1 MFPKLLQRLFA
12 NEGAGPK
19 LRADILPLD
28 NKTLTVNGESA
39 VAVQMSDAVNSAVS
53 TTAASS
59 KAVKTA
65 YDKANSA
72 ATAANA
78 AQSAATAAK
87 TAADTAQD
95 TADAAKTAAAAAQ
108 TKANS
113 AYTEATKAASTS
125 AAGRVQLSDAVNSA
139 VSTTAATSKAVK
151 TAYDKASGAATAAA
165 AAQADA
171 DTAQST
177 ATAAKSAAATAQTK
191 ANNAYTEA
199 TKAAS
204 TSAAGR
210 VQLSDAVNSTAS
222 TTAAT
227 SKAAKTAYDKAVAAT
242 FPKGTKLLFHQAAA
256 PTGWTKQTTVND
268 AALRVVSGT
277 TGGGTGGSL
286 AFSSLFAAGKAVT
299 LSGNVGATT
308 LTVSQSAL
316 HQHATCQGKPFG
328 SSEGFPTGENP
339 NPNKKGLGGTWYGAE
354 EVIYTWA
361 SSDAGGSQSH
371 THTLSGKATIDL
383 NVKYTDVIICA
394 KA

>member
-28 NKTLTVNGESA
+28 DKTLGVNGEGA
-39 VAVQMSDAVNSAVS
+39 VTVQLSDAVNSEDS

-59 KAVKTA
+59 NAVKTVW
-65 YDKANSA
+65 DKANSA
-72 ATAANA
+72 AASANA

-87 TAADTAQD
+87 TAADTAQG

-113 AYTEATKAASTS
+113 AYTEATKTASTS

-139 VSTTAATSKAVK
+139 SSTTAASSKAVK
-151 TAYDKASGAATAAA
+151 TAYDAGVAAAATANAA
-165 AAQADA
+165 K
-171 DTAQST
+171 TT
-177 ATAAKSAAATAQTK
+177 ATSAQTK
-191 ANNAYTEA
+191 ANSAYTLAE
-199 TKAAS
+199 AAS
-204 TSAAGR
+204 
-210 VQLSDAVNSTAS
+210 
-222 TTAAT
+222 
-227 SKAAKTAYDKAVAAT
+227 
-242 FPKGTKLLFHQAAA
+242 FPKGTRLLFHQAAA

-277 TGGGTGGSL
+277 TGGGTGGSV
-286 AFSSLFAAGKAVT
+286 AFSTLFAAGKTVT

-308 LTVSQSAL
+308 LTTAQMPKHGHTLNKRPGYSTVTDVARVASGYPTS
-316 HQHATCQGKPFG
+316 G
-328 SSEGFPTGENP
+328 SP
-339 NPNKKGLGGTWYGAE
+339 
-354 EVIYTWA
+354 YTNTTDIA
-361 SSDAGGSQSH
+361 NTGGSTSH
-371 THTLSGKATIDL
+371 THTLSGKATIAL